1 MARTT
6 INSQGVPAGTI
17 TASDLTFPL
26 ADFSSTGIDDNA
38 TSTAITI
45 DSDEN
50 IGIGIS
56 PSSTYGRLRVGDGN
70 SDIDM
75 DANAKGQF
83 HIDGNAYGFGIAL
96 NTSGAQ
102 LYTNSASRDLIFG
115 TDETERMRINGSGNI
130 TVTGTVDGRDL
141 ATDGAKLDNIEANAD
156 VTDTINV
163 TAAGALMDSELT
175 DLAGVKAVTIS
186 TLQPKPSE
194 GAFAN
199 GDKTKLD
206 GIATGADV
214 TPSWVPSSDPSYLT
228 SVPAQSFASLTGKP
242 TTIAGYGITDAF
254 DGAYGSLT
262 GTPTIPTNN
271 NQLTNGAGYI
281 TSFDITTQT
290 DSKYLRS
297 DVDDQMLA
305 QLYGG
310 FGAVT
315 TGGTTDWNHSTNA
328 RSGGGY
334 TLLTGNA
341 TNGPGGGTYYHPFS
355 FEYNSKGGTGNMTQL
370 AIPYNGSS
378 IWHRYRY
385 SSSWTSWLQE
395 WNSGND
401 GSGSGLDADTVDGV
415 QASGLMQLGTSST
428 STATQVFSI
437 AAGQPMLWRDT
448 NATNGTNCNI
458 YSYWYAQSTT
468 LGYIGY
474 GSAADSNLYLS
485 NASVGSIYLAS
496 TSANGFLANGSIMWH
511 AGNDGSGSGL
521 DADLWDGNQFSSYL
535 NQALLT
541 TSNPT
546 FATINYNNAL
556 YAYEGSNY
564 VAQDP
569 RWNQSGYNA
578 NEGVHHMYCTTAS
591 GGTYGQVGMAL
602 YSGSSYV
609 YLTTKSGDT
618 NFYHNNSKIW
628 SAGNDGSGSGLDADT
643 LDGYNSGT
651 SGANITL
658 RTNSS
663 GYLAHSNWILLGN
676 GTGLYMGNGGYFYQD
691 TTYGWYSRSP
701 NSSNSSIRLQ
711 NSSGTNIGWW
721 YASNSYVQGFLN
733 SSGGYSFQVDNS
745 GNATATGN
753 VTAYSDIRLKENIQ
767 PLENSLDKV
776 MRLRGVSYTRKDT
789 GSHEIGVIA
798 QEVKEVIPEFVHI
811 SDGVAEDENA
821 LTDVQSVDYGRMVSV
836 LIEAIKEQQAQ
847 INELKEK
854 IKWQ

>member
-38 TSTAITI
+38 SSTSLTI
-45 DSDEN
+45 DS
-50 IGIGIS
+50 
-56 PSSTYGRLRVGDGN
+56 
-70 SDIDM
+70 
-75 DANAKGQF
+75 
-83 HIDGNAYGFGIAL
+83 
-96 NTSGAQ
+96 
-102 LYTNSASRDLIFG
+102 
-115 TDETERMRINGSGNI
+115 SGNI
-130 TVTGTVDGRDL
+130 AVTGTVDGRDL
-141 ATDGAKLDNIEANAD
+141 ATDGSKLDNIEANAD
-156 VTDTINV
+156 VTDATNV

-175 DLAGVKAVTIS
+175 DLAGVKGVTIS

-242 TTIAGYGITDAF
+242 TTISGYGITDAF

-385 SSSWTSWLQE
+385 SSSWSSWLQE

-448 NATNGTNCNI
+448 NATNGTNCNV
-458 YSYWYAQSTT
+458 YSYWYAQSTA

-485 NASVGSIYLAS
+485 NAGVGSIYLAS
-496 TSANGFLANGSIMWH
+496 TSANGFLANGSVMWH
-511 AGNDGSGSGL
+511 AGNDGSGTGL
-521 DADLWDGNQFSSYL
+521 DADTVDGIQGSSFVRSDA
-535 NQALLT
+535 NDT
-541 TSNPT
+541 IGGDIT
-546 FATINYNNAL
+546 FNGGGNTFLNYN
-556 YAYEGSNY
+556 GSAASPY
-564 VAQDP
+564 I
-569 RWNQSGYNA
+569 RLHTSGTA
-578 NEGVHHMYCTTAS
+578 NGYWQATSA
-591 GGTYGQVGMAL
+591 GN
-602 YSGSSYV
+602 V
-609 YLTTKSGDT
+609 YLWNDRSSTGLRITG
-618 NFYHNNSKIW
+618 NSAS
-628 SAGNDGSGSGLDADT
+628 SASMYYNGAYYTLWNAANDGSGSGLDADT

-651 SGANITL
+651 SGGNITL

-663 GYLAHSNWILLGN
+663 GYLAHQSWINIGN
-676 GTGLYMGNGGYFYQD
+676 GTGLYCPNGAYFYND
-691 TTYGWYSRSP
+691 TSYGWYARS
-701 NSSNSSIRLQ
+701 SSGSTSSVRLQ
-711 NSSGTNIGWW
+711 ISNGTIIGWY
-721 YASNSYVQGFLN
+721 YADSSYNQGFLT
-733 SSGGYSFQVDNS
+733 SAGGWSFKVDNS

-753 VTAYSDIRLKENIQ
+753 VTAYSDVRLKENIQ

-811 SDGVAEDENA
+811 SDGVAKDENA